1 MDKEIVNTKCLTL
14 AIDRVI
20 AKAKGSK
27 LDNQLFLDESDDIE
41 FISEK
46 LNITKV
52 QAVLLSAICHEA
64 FSPDDKKMTI
74 AQYLDLTPMQ
84 LFMYDD
90 DIRDLS
96 RRGIID
102 LPDPFS
108 DSYKISKEALHA
120 IKTNGT
126 WKNSM
131 YSNLRPKAF
140 MNRMK
145 TLFRLRDTGGLVYLE
160 FIDYMDQLF
169 DDNPNSKLVEAFYNE
184 QMAISSCKC
193 LFLLFCLMRTVSNHD
208 THITYEDFQDIAD
221 EDSIEEEGCLTELTE
236 AMRDE
241 GWLEFS
247 IEDGL
252 KDTTGVMVTEKAKKV
267 FLSEYKLEKTI
278 APRMGDLIHNCDLKS
293 KELYF
298 DKKVESQY
306 NELLELLSPQRFSE
320 IQNHMREMNFRTG
333 FACLFYGPS
342 GTAKT
347 ESTYQIAR
355 LTGRDIYS
363 VEIPRL
369 RSMWVGESE
378 KNVKAIFTE
387 YKHLCEN
394 SDVAPILLFNEADA
408 ILGTRIESVKGA
420 VDKSENSIQ
429 NIILQEMERLD
440 DGIMIATTNLASNLD
455 KAMERRFLYK
465 IHFGK
470 PSSEVQKKIWQSM
483 IPLDDKSASILSR
496 HYSLSGGQIEN
507 VARRRMIES
516 VLHGNDSI
524 TIDKLHEYC
533 ECERI
538 ESEGKQKIGF

>member
-221 EDSIEEEGCLTELTE
+221 EDSIEK
-236 AMRDE
+236 
-241 GWLEFS
+241 
-247 IEDGL
+247 
-252 KDTTGVMVTEKAKKV
+252 KDA
-267 FLSEYKLEKTI
+267 
-278 APRMGDLIHNCDLKS
+278 
-293 KELYF
+293 
-298 DKKVESQY
+298 
-306 NELLELLSPQRFSE
+306 
-320 IQNHMREMNFRTG
+320 
-333 FACLFYGPS
+333 
-342 GTAKT
+342 
-347 ESTYQIAR
+347 
-355 LTGRDIYS
+355 
-363 VEIPRL
+363 
-369 RSMWVGESE
+369 
-378 KNVKAIFTE
+378 
-387 YKHLCEN
+387 
-394 SDVAPILLFNEADA
+394 
-408 ILGTRIESVKGA
+408 
-420 VDKSENSIQ
+420 
-429 NIILQEMERLD
+429 
-440 DGIMIATTNLASNLD
+440 
-455 KAMERRFLYK
+455 
-465 IHFGK
+465 
-470 PSSEVQKKIWQSM
+470 
-483 IPLDDKSASILSR
+483 
-496 HYSLSGGQIEN
+496 
-507 VARRRMIES
+507 
-516 VLHGNDSI
+516 
-524 TIDKLHEYC
+524 
-533 ECERI
+533 
-538 ESEGKQKIGF
+538 